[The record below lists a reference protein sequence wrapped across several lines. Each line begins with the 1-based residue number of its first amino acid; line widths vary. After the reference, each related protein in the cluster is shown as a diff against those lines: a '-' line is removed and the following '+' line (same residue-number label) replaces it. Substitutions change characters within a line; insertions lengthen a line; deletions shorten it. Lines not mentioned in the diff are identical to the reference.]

1 MKPHLFVQMVTVSA
15 ITLGAI
21 SAISQPQ
28 PSSAQTTMDTYFC
41 DISNGGVPTTFA
53 RSVTGKRLPLIRW
66 FSTMG
71 SEYTPETLSRGLWQI
86 SGGLRKG
93 LLNYMTTGIMRGQQ
107 VVCASSRYGGS
118 CSHLLFTL
126 KPSENA
132 SDAIQAFVDIG
143 AQARGPIQSED
154 VSLKSTLT

>member
-41 DISNGGVPTTFA
+41 DISKGGVPTTFA

-71 SEYTPETLSRGLWQI
+71 SEYTPRDAVKRSLADFRRLTKRSPKLHDDWDYERP
-86 SGGLRKG
+86 
-93 LLNYMTTGIMRGQQ
+93 TGCVRLQSIRRFLQP
-107 VVCASSRYGGS
+107 
-118 CSHLLFTL
+118 L
-126 KPSENA
+126 
-132 SDAIQAFVDIG
+132 AIQH
-143 AQARGPIQSED
+143 
-154 VSLKSTLT
+154 